1 MYAKTHNNIEPGVQK
16 KRSYAWGDIEP
27 ETQAFGL
34 GEHVLPGGA
43 SRAIHAERTEEF
55 FPKTVI
61 VKKTVEDQ
69 RSVAYDPLGQVKN
82 LGQGAHPVAKDAVFG
97 ARSLKDRNEWN
108 AAKCL
113 VGEPTE
119 RELMPDNDLGRCTK
133 VGARNMVRRE

>member
-43 SRAIHAERTEEF
+43 ARAIHAERTEEF

-69 RSVAYDPLGQVKN
+69 RSVAYDPLG
-82 LGQGAHPVAKDAVFG
+82 
-97 ARSLKDRNEWN
+97 
-108 AAKCL
+108 
-113 VGEPTE
+113 
-119 RELMPDNDLGRCTK
+119 
-133 VGARNMVRRE
+133 